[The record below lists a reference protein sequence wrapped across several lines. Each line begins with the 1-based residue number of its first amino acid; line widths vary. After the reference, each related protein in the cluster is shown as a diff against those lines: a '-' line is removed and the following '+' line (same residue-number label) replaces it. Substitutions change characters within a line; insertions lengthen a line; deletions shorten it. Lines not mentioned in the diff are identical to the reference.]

1 VLPSCGQ
8 FERAR
13 LCHMIYERIGWRY
26 MGIVNPEMYAEILA
40 GMQRGSVT
48 RMQCLDYIR
57 NCGWLLE

>member
-1 VLPSCGQ
+1 
-8 FERAR
+8 
-13 LCHMIYERIGWRY
+13 MIYERIGWRY